1 MRKAEQ
7 GEEYLRGLGLYNVR
21 LRIYGDLVR
30 IEADPEAFPILEAR
44 RLEIV
49 QTLKM
54 IGYRYITLDLEGFR
68 SGSMDIGITNAYNER
83 AVQKEER

>member
-1 MRKAEQ
+1 M
-7 GEEYLRGLGLYNVR
+7 
-21 LRIYGDLVR
+21 R